1 MAEPKTSEEAAA
13 AVPVKSGPYPEE
25 DSLSVL
31 KAVAEASAVFVALT
45 FVGGWSYLAS
55 YYKTFGL
62 NPLELDISIPVVST
76 IAVYVLYESVWPLF
90 VAGALIVAMAIVARR
105 LPAPGHGWTVAAL
118 GLLLLTTAIAGV
130 FRGRQVANRDTLAN
144 SSDLPNAAFASK
156 LTHPE
161 PSCVDHETY
170 GSMDCKLLL
179 HSKGSYY
186 FFKPVRAYG
195 IGSLNLYVLPD
206 SELVGVHV
214 QRGLDRNEEVK

>member
-1 MAEPKTSEEAAA
+1 MAKPKTSEEAAA
-13 AVPVKSGPYPEE
+13 AVPVKPGPYPKE

-90 VAGALIVAMAIVARR
+90 VAGALIVAIAIVARR

-144 SSDLPNAAFASK
+144 SSDLPNVAFASK
-156 LTHPE
+156 VTHSE

-186 FFKPVRAYG
+186 FFKPVRAQG